1 MGSHTVTDDRIIDSV
16 TLIRQLRFMLKF
28 RRRPLF
34 QFLNS
39 LLPVTMLSVLT
50 SLIFKLPA
58 ESGEKI
64 GFCLTV
70 LLAFAVY
77 VTIVSDH
84 IPTTSLTV
92 YLIVILAFGIVSVFV
107 TIFVLYCHNVN
118 GEEPIPNWLQKLAN
132 HVLIPFSCTKNCSC
146 CTWNCCNRKRKIN
159 SQQKDENLRNPDVK
173 KWVEP
178 EISWKELGRI
188 VDSFSFNA
196 SLLINFVMGL
206 LTYLLLIY
214 GYLKS

>member
-1 MGSHTVTDDRIIDSV
+1 MIVVKI
-16 TLIRQLRFMLKF
+16 TLQQVVLSKGIAHAIR
-28 RRRPLF
+28 
-34 QFLNS
+34 
-39 LLPVTMLSVLT
+39 
-50 SLIFKLPA
+50 
-58 ESGEKI
+58 
-64 GFCLTV
+64 
-70 LLAFAVY
+70 
-77 VTIVSDH
+77 
-84 IPTTSLTV
+84 TV

-132 HVLIPFSCTKNCSC
+132 HVLIPFSCTKKCSC

-196 SLLINFVMGL
+196 SLLINFLSQVIGYSGYIYSEESEL
-206 LTYLLLIY
+206 LSKDDFGFVLTQRL
-214 GYLKS
+214 